1 MDFMKVSVK
10 STRNGVE
17 IYPKFII
24 KKSSDMMIRGGDFYA
39 IWLPDKNR
47 WSTNEEDALRL
58 IDQELSAFASDSIC
72 AIYLSYQNHYPTY
85 TLYERRLRF

>member
-58 IDQELSAFASDSIC
+58 IDQELSAFAEDSKSKTGVDAHIM
-72 AIYLSYQNHYPTY
+72 YKWDS
-85 TLYERRLRF
+85 RK